1 MARHLSSITVTER
14 SGNAFPEE
22 RPEERPDEGSR
33 GELETNLMDALSCKK
48 FLNGDTSCLQGSN
61 RRNVLNIV
69 CCYYTGFCC

>member
-1 MARHLSSITVTER
+1 MARLLSSITVTER

-22 RPEERPDEGSR
+22 RPDEGSG